1 MREIEQLGDIPPRVV
16 GDNATREQGIQEGD
30 AAVLLRAYPLGHCVP
45 VGVADGFEKPV
56 DQVPEVV
63 ATSAKACRSCSP
75 ATATTSRRTSHSA
88 ANRSG
93 RRAAGTG
100 CSAEYA
106 GHEGLYGQAHRRSA
120 DDVERQM

>member
-1 MREIEQLGDIPPRVV
+1 MWEIEELGDVPPRAV
-16 GDNATREQGIQEGD
+16 GDDATREQGIPEGD
-30 AAVLLRAYPLGHCVP
+30 AAVLLRAYQLGHCVP

-63 ATSAKACRSCSP
+63 ATSAKARRSC
-75 ATATTSRRTSHSA
+75 ATTRRTSHSA